1 MSTALGLGLIA
12 LLLALWA
19 VHLGRNAMRS
29 AERTAIAAEKSALAA
44 ERSAMAAKRGADAAE
59 ASAQAA
65 REAGHIGPAPA
76 VDATARGRAER
87 LDALVKDLIGGWPE
101 HGSAWPLVERNSELA
116 DSDVAQIIDKAFHE
130 MGRSEGEARQH
141 TTAVLNLRRNETRAA

>member
-65 REAGHIGPAPA
+65 RGAGHAGPASA
-76 VDATARGRAER
+76 VDVAAQARIER
-87 LDALVKDLIGGWPE
+87 FDALVKDLVGGWPE
-101 HGSAWPLVERNSELA
+101 HGSAWPFIERNSELA
-116 DSDVAQIIDKAFHE
+116 DSDVAQIIDKAFHT
-130 MGRSEGEARQH
+130 MGRSDSEARQH
-141 TTAVLNLRRNETRAA
+141 TTAVLNLRRDATRTA